1 MNTTPN
7 TTQHPTAATDQSSSS
22 EALRDRLFSDTI
34 TVDPALFEAARIV
47 LKNASGD
54 VGWIDEDL
62 GYAMRALLQ
71 PSSLR
76 LTRLGQELKAAA
88 TIAGLAS
95 KRLID
100 LRPSFIAATLR
111 RPAGDPELG
120 RRLLDPRAWR
130 TTQLATVVRAAKIG
144 VTLEETDVMWLS
156 DVAVERLA
164 AGERIDTD
172 APESWRPSSKRW
184 VQVLA
189 GRLGVQST
197 SAEDLS
203 HHALRRALDG
213 EPVVTED
220 PYAWRLG
227 SPTWGTVMD
236 QRYGPLEGEVTQPIG
251 LIVVPH
257 PNGQDAGWQTRPV
270 FSVPMLRLLLSCGY
284 RVDRYLQSA
293 QCVDLRKLGELCTRI
308 ELDWLDSGTEDRQQV
323 FGRLGVRV
331 PKRTAKTA
339 ANDWAS
345 IRASVM
351 DQGRVLYVATRSR
364 KALPIR
370 RFGAGMQITASP
382 RQRIV
387 AGWSAAQE
395 LGELVAA
402 ASSVPLPVVLSSEA
416 ASELDG
422 VTRVGRMKGLPGA
435 LTITSIDTGEV
446 TTRTLPARRAAA
458 VLAGGKLTGDVRVSR
473 DAAMVMRMA
482 AARPLTDDE
491 VLFPPQQQAAAVQS
505 VGSGVNASQV
515 GTGKTIMTGRALL
528 AAAGKTPRYRALIAV
543 PSGLVTQWV
552 RQLTE
557 GHHAIGQPLCPGIE
571 VLVVD
576 HSDQH
581 LVRKLR
587 GFHRQLAEQPGIVVV
602 SHETVTL
609 RSADLATLGWHTLVV
624 DEAHH
629 ATNPGSELH
638 VGLLTLRTSSVGNAW
653 MLTGTP
659 KGKST
664 ADLDVLVGLAFGDP
678 EMISGRLAS
687 RLAGDTLDE
696 RNADRLMAAYGPAIQ
711 RVRKSDMQQYMPK
724 VRPAKPYRLDPDE
737 DTAALLREIRTG
749 GREAYQR
756 MRQMLREVQVLKDR
770 GEVSGELYDQA
781 MSEMRKAQA
790 QVLSNVGV
798 LFDASVDVE
807 TLRFSQAQLAQEL
820 AGTDELER
828 ACRASDGLPL
838 LRAVACEQVVAACED
853 TPVVVAATRV
863 RCLRLMQETL
873 SDRHGVSGAVLSG
886 DCTRAEIDESIR
898 LFEAGQHQVLL
909 LGPVAQTGFDL
920 QHAGAMCHLDLPWTP
935 TPLSQRL
942 GRIER
947 PGSKHSELH
956 QWIPYLAGGLMPH
969 VVGLLAPRAAEAH
982 NLLDGISGIAGRDTA
997 EGAAL
1002 GEIAAE
1008 AVAAK
1013 QEEGQEQTAARL
1025 AVAAAVFG

>member
-1 MNTTPN
+1 MNTTHSN
-7 TTQHPTAATDQSSSS
+7 TQPTNSGAA
-22 EALRDRLFSDTI
+22 ERLRDRLFSDTLAI
-34 TVDPALFEAARIV
+34 DPGMFEAARIV
-47 LKNASGD
+47 LKDHDWTG
-54 VGWIDEDL
+54 GEDL
-62 GYAMRALLQ
+62 ERAMRALLQ
-71 PSSLR
+71 PSSLHR
-76 LTRLGQELKAAA
+76 TTIGQELKAAA
-88 TIAGLAS
+88 TIAGLAAP
-95 KRLID
+95 RLVD
-100 LRPSFIAATLR
+100 LRASFVAEVLR
-111 RPAGDPELG
+111 RPTDAHTLARQLNE
-120 RRLLDPRAWR
+120 PRAWR
-130 TTQLATVVRAAKIG
+130 SGHLATVVRANKIG
-144 VTLEETDVMWLS
+144 VHLEESDVTWLS
-156 DVAVERLA
+156 DMAVERIA

-172 APESWRPSSKRW
+172 DPSSWRPSSKRW

-189 GRLGVQST
+189 ARIGVASHD
-197 SAEDLS
+197 SEDLS
-203 HHALRRALDG
+203 HHALRRAMDS
-213 EPVVTED
+213 EPVDIQD

-227 SPTWGTVMD
+227 SRAWGTVMD
-236 QRYGPLEGEVTQPIG
+236 NRYGPLDGEITEPIG

-270 FSVPMLRLLLSCGY
+270 FSVPMLRLLLDCGY

-293 QCVDLRKLGELCTRI
+293 QNVDLKKLRQLTGRLDT
-308 ELDWLDSGTEDRQQV
+308 DWLDSGSEDRQQV
-323 FGRLGVRV
+323 FGRLGVQLQ
-331 PKRTAKTA
+331 KRTSKTA

-345 IRASVM
+345 IRPSLS

-364 KALPIR
+364 KALPTR
-370 RFGAGMQITASP
+370 RFGAGLQITASP

-458 VLAGGKLTGDVRVSR
+458 TIAGGKLPGDVRVSR

-482 AARPLTDDE
+482 AARPLTDDP
-491 VLFPPQQQAAAVQS
+491 VLFAPQQQVAAVQA

-515 GTGKTIMTGRALL
+515 GTGKTIMTGRALH
-528 AAAGKTPRYRALIAV
+528 AAAMRTQRYRGLIAV

-557 GHHAIGQPLCPGIE
+557 GHHAIGQPLCPGVE

-581 LVRKLR
+581 LIRKLR
-587 GFHRQLAEQPGIVVV
+587 GFHRQLGEQPGIVVV

-609 RSADLATLGWHTLVV
+609 RSADLCTLGWHHLIV

-629 ATNPGSELH
+629 ATNPAAELH
-638 VGLLTLRTSSVGNAW
+638 VALLQLRTTAVGDAW

-711 RVRKSDMQQYMPK
+711 RVRKSDMQAYMPK
-724 VRPAKPYRLDPDE
+724 VRPAKPYRLDPDP
-737 DTAALLREIRTG
+737 DTAALLKEIRTG

-756 MRQMLREVQVLKDR
+756 MRQMLREVQVLRDR
-770 GEVSGELYDQA
+770 GEVTGELYDQA
-781 MSEMRKAQA
+781 MSEMRKAQS

-820 AGTDELER
+820 AGSDELER
-828 ACRASDGLPL
+828 ACNASDGLPL
-838 LRAVACEQVVAACED
+838 LRAVASEQVVAACED

-873 SDRHGVSGAVLSG
+873 TDRHGVSSAVLAG

-898 LFEAGQHQVLL
+898 RFEQGDHQVLL

-947 PGSKHSELH
+947 PGSQHSELH
-956 QWIPYLAGGLMPH
+956 QWIPYLAGGLIPH

-982 NLLDGISGIAGRDTA
+982 NLLDGISGVAGRDTA

-1025 AVAAAVFG
+1025 AVAASVFG